1 MKGLSTVVKII
12 IIVSAVLT
20 AAAGIALII
29 TKLCKKNA
37 CKCSENKSYC
47 EEEEALKDFEEC
59 CNACYS
65 E

>member
-12 IIVSAVLT
+12 IIVSAALT

-29 TKLCKKNA
+29 TKLCRKKA
-37 CKCSENKSYC
+37 CRCSEKQSYC
-47 EEEEALKDFEEC
+47 EEDEALKDFEEC
-59 CNACYS
+59 CNSCYS